1 MTYAKWITLDSV
13 LLLGKEIYA
22 NLSPI
27 PILILHAGLVS
38 SHVHVANVW
47 LLNPSIVNLI

>member
-1 MTYAKWITLDSV
+1 MIYAKRITLDSV
-13 LLLGKEIYA
+13 LLFGNEIYA

-38 SHVHVANVW
+38 SYVHLANVW